1 MHKLD
6 AEMFQRSD
14 GCGPLKR
21 DLMTEFSKIE
31 VPLSVTA
38 MSRDKANIH
47 EGGIFGA
54 NKADFYPSLQDQLEK
69 PKMREALDQLGA
81 HDKPT
86 NRDAWT
92 KSFEAASSTP
102 NQSTSVQVLD
112 SEPAYSQ
119 STF

>member
-1 MHKLD
+1 MHKMD
-6 AEMFQRSD
+6 GEMFQRTDS
-14 GCGPLKR
+14 CGPLKR

-31 VPLSVTA
+31 VPMSA
-38 MSRDKANIH
+38 AASRDKANIH
-47 EGGIFGA
+47 QGGIFGA
-54 NKADFYPSLQDQLEK
+54 NKADFYPSLQDQHDN
-69 PKMREALDQLGA
+69 PKIRAARDRLGA
-81 HDKPT
+81 NDKPAD
-86 NRDAWT
+86 RDTWT